1 MTRSARTILMGGGRV
16 EERGAPNR
24 PRNLLPTRI
33 PLLAGCL
40 ITALLLACAL
50 FLQGCTH
57 SAPQSHNTGVYLL
70 IDTSGTYNKQVNKA
84 EQIILFAL
92 SRLQPSDS
100 IAVARIDTGS
110 FSEKNIIAKAT
121 FDDRPTT
128 ANQQKRAFASRVEK
142 FIDESQ
148 PAPYTDITGGLL
160 QAIEFLKE
168 KDPGRKEILIFSD
181 MKEELAKGY
190 VRDNLS
196 LDFKGFDVVALN
208 VTKLRSDNFDPR
220 EYLTRLDSWR
230 DKVEKGGGHWRVIN
244 DLDRL
249 DGLL

>member
-1 MTRSARTILMGGGRV
+1 V
-16 EERGAPNR
+16 KR
-24 PRNLLPTRI
+24 PLQ
-33 PLLAGCL
+33 LLA
-40 ITALLLACAL
+40 TALALALGACAPASL
-50 FLQGCTH
+50 
-57 SAPQSHNTGVYLL
+57 PRNTGVYLL
-70 IDTSGTYNKQVNKA
+70 VDTSGTYNKQVNKA
-84 EQIILFAL
+84 EQIIRFAL
-92 SRLQPSDS
+92 SRLQPADS

-121 FDDRPTT
+121 FDDRPST
-128 ANQQKRAFASRVEK
+128 ANQQKRAFASRVEQ
-142 FIDESQ
+142 FIDQST

-168 KDPGRKEILIFSD
+168 KQTGRKEILIFSD
-181 MKEELAKGY
+181 MKEDLAKGY
-190 VRDNLS
+190 VRDLP

-220 EYLTRLDSWR
+220 EYLSRLDTWR
-230 DKVEKGGGHWRVIN
+230 AKVEKGGGHWRVIN

>member
-1 MTRSARTILMGGGRV
+1 VTKSSGTILAGERRPKG
-16 EERGAPNR
+16 RGAWTVPSKR
-24 PRNLLPTRI
+24 TLLI
-33 PLLAGCL
+33 VA
-40 ITALLLACAL
+40 TALALAACGQAA
-50 FLQGCTH
+50 G
-57 SAPQSHNTGVYLL
+57 PRNTGVYLL
-70 IDTSGTYNKQVNKA
+70 IDTSGTYNRQVRKA

-92 SRLQPSDS
+92 SRLQPADS

-121 FDDRPTT
+121 FDERPTT
-128 ANQQKRAFASRVEK
+128 ANQQKRAFASRIEK
-142 FIDESQ
+142 FIDEST

-160 QAIEFLKE
+160 QAIEFLRE

-181 MKEELAKGY
+181 MKEDLAKGY
-190 VRDNLS
+190 VRDDLP

-208 VTKLRSDNFDPR
+208 VTKLRTDNFDPR
-220 EYLTRLDSWR
+220 EYLTRLDSWKT
-230 DKVEKGGGHWRVIN
+230 KVEKGGGHWRVIN

>member
-1 MTRSARTILMGGGRV
+1 MKRMLATTGI
-16 EERGAPNR
+16 P
-24 PRNLLPTRI
+24 PT
-33 PLLAGCL
+33 LAGSRTR
-40 ITALLLACAL
+40 TALLFAAAL
-50 FLQGCTH
+50 FLGSCSGT
-57 SAPQSHNTGVYLL
+57 SVPRNTGVYLL
-70 IDTSGTYNKQVNKA
+70 IDTSGTYNKQVTKA

-92 SRLQPSDS
+92 SRLQPADS

-121 FDDRPTT
+121 FDERPTT

-142 FIDESQ
+142 FIDESN

-181 MKEELAKGY
+181 MKEDLAKGY
-190 VRDNLS
+190 VRDNLP

-220 EYLTRLDSWR
+220 EYLTRLDTWR
-230 DKVEKGGGHWRVIN
+230 AKVEKAGGHWRVIN